1 MKGATMKVWMAL
13 GSIVILS
20 VLALPLFAGGKGD
33 IQKYLSDAATRAKA
47 TTNPAEK
54 RQILDESF
62 NTMFTALDMAQSLPF
77 ISKSDSIGIVRFKAT
92 LQGKQDELAGRNGY
106 VRVADTQLNAF
117 SNYVVQDM
125 EQADEV
131 ITISLVTL
139 VIIILIVLLLV

>member
-1 MKGATMKVWMAL
+1 MKGATMKARIAL
-13 GSIVILS
+13 GSIVIMS
-20 VLALPLFAGGKGD
+20 VLALPAFAGGKGD
-33 IQKYLSDAATRAKA
+33 LQRYFSEAATKAKA
-47 TTNPAEK
+47 TASPAEK
-54 RQILDESF
+54 RDILNESF
-62 NTMFTALDMAQSLPF
+62 NTMFRALDIAQSLPF
-77 ISKSDSIGIVRFKAT
+77 LSKGDSLGIARFKAT

-106 VRVADTQLNAF
+106 MRVADTQLNAF

>member
-1 MKGATMKVWMAL
+1 MTARRAL

-20 VLALPLFAGGKGD
+20 VLALPVLAGGKGD
-33 IQKYLSDAATRAKA
+33 LQKYFSDAANRAKA
-47 TTNPAEK
+47 TANPAEK
-54 RQILDESF
+54 RDILNESF
-62 NTMFTALDMAQSLPF
+62 NTMFRALDIVQSLPF
-77 ISKSDSIGIVRFKAT
+77 IPKDDSIGIARFKAT
-92 LQGKQDELAGRNGY
+92 LKEKQDELAGRNGY

-139 VIIILIVLLLV
+139 VIIVLIVLLLV

>member
-1 MKGATMKVWMAL
+1 MTARRAL

-20 VLALPLFAGGKGD
+20 VFALPLFAGGKGD
-33 IQKYLSDAATRAKA
+33 IQKYFNDAATRAKA
-47 TTNPAEK
+47 TANPAEK

-62 NTMFTALDMAQSLPF
+62 DRMFTALDIAQTLPF
-77 ISKSDSIGIVRFKAT
+77 ISKDDSIGIVRFKAT
-92 LQGKQDELAGRNGY
+92 LKEKQDELAGRNGY

-117 SNYVVQDM
+117 SNYVVQGM

-139 VIIILIVLLLV
+139 VLIILLIVLLL

>member
-1 MKGATMKVWMAL
+1 MKGAIMTARRAL

-20 VLALPLFAGGKGD
+20 VLALPVFAGGKGD
-33 IQKYLSDAATRAKA
+33 IQKYFNDAAARAKA
-47 TTNPAEK
+47 TADPAEK

-62 NTMFTALDMAQSLPF
+62 DTMFRALDIAQTLPF
-77 ISKSDSIGIVRFKAT
+77 ISKNDSIGIVRFKAT
-92 LQGKQDELAGRNGY
+92 LKERQDELAGRNGY

-117 SNYVVQDM
+117 SNYVVQGM

-139 VIIILIVLLLV
+139 IIIVLIVLLLL

>member
-1 MKGATMKVWMAL
+1 MTARRVL

-20 VLALPLFAGGKGD
+20 VLTLPVLAGGKGD
-33 IQKYLSDAATRAKA
+33 LQKYFSDAATRAKA
-47 TTNPAEK
+47 TANPAEK

-62 NTMFTALDMAQSLPF
+62 NTMFKAMDIAQSLPF
-77 ISKSDSIGIVRFKAT
+77 ISREDSLGIARFKAT
-92 LQGKQDELAGRNGY
+92 LQEKQDELAGRNGY

-117 SNYVVQDM
+117 SNYVVQGM

-139 VIIILIVLLLV
+139 VIIILLVLLLL

>member
-1 MKGATMKVWMAL
+1 MKGAIMTARRAL

-33 IQKYLSDAATRAKA
+33 IQKYFSDAAARAKA
-47 TTNPAEK
+47 TSNPAEK

-62 NTMFTALDMAQSLPF
+62 NTMFRALDMAQSLPF

-92 LQGKQDELAGRNGY
+92 LKERQDELAGRNGY

-117 SNYVVQDM
+117 SNYVVQGM

-139 VIIILIVLLLV
+139 IIIVLILLLLL